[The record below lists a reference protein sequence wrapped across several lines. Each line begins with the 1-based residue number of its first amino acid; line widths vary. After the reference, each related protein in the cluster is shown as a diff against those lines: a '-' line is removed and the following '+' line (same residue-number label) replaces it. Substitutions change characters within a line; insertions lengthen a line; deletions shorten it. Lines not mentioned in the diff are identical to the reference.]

1 MPGNDA
7 VAGDGNGPSLLGRTI
22 AERYRLISHLGSGGM
37 ATVYLARHAL
47 IERLSAIKIL
57 HADLGRDDV
66 AKRRFL
72 REARAVNRINH
83 PNIVEISDYGEGEGL
98 VWLVMEY
105 VPGES
110 LARILARGAVGWRRA
125 AVLGVQVAGALGR
138 AHQMGVIHRDLKP
151 GNILVVPRRGGEEL
165 IKIGDFGVA
174 KLSGSDTLTGTNV
187 ALGTPGYLAPE
198 YVEFGSFDGR
208 SDLFSLGALLYEAA
222 SGALPFAGPTPGARF
237 AEAPPRALR
246 DADPGVPS
254 FFDDVLATL
263 LARDPDDRPRD
274 GFEVV
279 EMLER
284 ALAAPSALSPRL
296 PALGTTPPPLAPTPF
311 PTAAPTAAPR
321 SAADETP
328 LPVRQTRGPHLTT
341 SPFERIAPACVRALR
356 TAETWAAAA
365 PEPPGDVVAADLAQA
380 ARLVGMVVEIGELAA
395 RDHRAL
401 EGVQARGRAE
411 RARLGLT
418 LDEAARAHS
427 RALGW
432 AGTLAERHWAVQT
445 RRESGEHPL
454 PQVDAMVWEQ
464 AALRHEED
472 RLRGEADLLAER
484 IRVVSA
490 EIARQ
495 NQVIEHEVMVGSA
508 RLEGH
513 VGALRAVSLEAWGLL
528 ATAAKALGRDP
539 EEL

>member
-1 MPGNDA
+1 
-7 VAGDGNGPSLLGRTI
+7 VPSKDPLLGRTI

-57 HADLGRDDV
+57 DSELGRDDV

-83 PNIVEISDYGEGEGL
+83 PNIVEITDFGEGEGL

-105 VPGES
+105 VPGEP
-110 LARILARGAVGWRRA
+110 LARMLGRGPIGWRRA
-125 AVLGVQVAGALGR
+125 AGMGLALASALGR
-138 AHQMGVIHRDLKP
+138 AHQMGVIHRDIKP
-151 GNILVVPRRGGEEL
+151 GNILVVPRRGGEEMFKL
-165 IKIGDFGVA
+165 GDFGVA
-174 KLSGSDTLTGTNV
+174 KLSGADTLTGTNV

-198 YVEFGSFDGR
+198 YHEFGSFDGR
-208 SDLFSLGALLYEAA
+208 SDLFSLGVVLYEAA
-222 SGALPFAGPTPGARF
+222 SGALPFGAPASGRRAAETPP
-237 AEAPPRALR
+237 APLR
-246 DADPGVPS
+246 DADPSVPS

-284 ALAAPSALSPRL
+284 ALAAPGALSPRL
-296 PALGTTPPPLAPTPF
+296 PALGATPPPLAP
-311 PTAAPTAAPR
+311 APTPPPVSPTPQAVAPATPGAR
-321 SAADETP
+321 SAEETP
-328 LPVRQTRGPHLTT
+328 LPGRPTRGPHLTT
-341 SPFERIAPACVRALR
+341 TPFERIAPACVRALR
-356 TAETWAAAA
+356 LAEAWAAAA
-365 PEPPGDVVAADLAQA
+365 PEPPGEVAVADLAQA

-395 RDHRAL
+395 RDHREL

-472 RLRGEADLLAER
+472 RLRSEADMLAER

-490 EIARQ
+490 ETARQ
-495 NQVIEHEVMVGSA
+495 NQVIEHDVMVGAA

-513 VGALRAVSLEAWGLL
+513 VGALRAVALEAWGLL
-528 ATAAKALGRDP
+528 GSAAIALGRDP